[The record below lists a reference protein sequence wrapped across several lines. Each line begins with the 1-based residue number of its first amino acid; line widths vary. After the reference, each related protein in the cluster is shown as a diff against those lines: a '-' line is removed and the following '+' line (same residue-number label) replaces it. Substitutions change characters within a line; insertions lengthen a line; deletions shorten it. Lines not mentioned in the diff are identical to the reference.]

1 MVLVLLV
8 ALVAASIAV
17 PPVSAQQPAPAPPP
31 QPPKEDILDEID
43 TPEDEASR
51 DLERMG
57 ETKTRKEACGRLTFA
72 LYTVREDGNDLS
84 RSNSDRIQQL
94 RDAVRYYAR
103 AHGLTTNVD
112 ELMDDLDLQRAALS
126 LPPAERSEAE
136 RRTEAEKRW
145 GKCHAYFWTAVAKL
159 QERKALEAAAPA
171 PPRPVS
177 AADPTRDKGLEAWAA
192 CRSCHPFG
200 VADAPRDKGGLSKVA
215 IGVGAGAVLVGV
227 GVLAAGGGSDA
238 SASTP
243 AAPAPPLTPFNPA
256 GPYDVTLT
264 VLSDPGGNAPRIGM
278 EPSLLLVFTVA
289 GSTLQYTCPVGSHIN
304 PGGGPVD
311 LITGGFNA
319 AGSGPFAGRNGV
331 QFLFP
336 GTFGRDGT
344 ITGEYRVGTAGELGQ
359 VTTYGVNGRKRQ

>member
-1 MVLVLLV
+1 MTLVLLAAV
-8 ALVAASIAV
+8 LMASIAA
-17 PPVSAQQPAPAPPP
+17 PVSAQQPAPAPPP
-31 QPPKEDILDEID
+31 VETRER
-43 TPEDEASR
+43 PEAEASR

-57 ETKTRKEACGRLTFA
+57 ETQTRKDACGRLTFA
-72 LYTVREDGNDLS
+72 LHTVREDGNDLS

-126 LPPAERSEAE
+126 DPQRQLPAEEKRS
-136 RRTEAEKRW
+136 EAEKRW

-177 AADPTRDKGLEAWAA
+177 AADPTRDKSLEAWAA
-192 CRSCHPFG
+192 CRSCHPVG
-200 VADAPRDKGGLSKVA
+200 LADPAPDKGGLSKNA
-215 IGVGAGAVLVGV
+215 KIGAGVGAVLVGV

-264 VLSDPGGNAPRIGM
+264 VLSDPGGNAPRIAM
-278 EPSLLLVFTVA
+278 EPSLALNFTVA

-304 PGGGPVD
+304 PGGGPID
-311 LITGGFNA
+311 LITGAFNA

-359 VTTYGVNGRKRQ
+359 VTTYGLNGRKRQ